1 MKDLLL
7 NLHEVVIVLTILEAA
22 VLCLALG
29 VLPGGSKQSRRLLQ
43 LFFLLVIGTLTAT
56 LITWNTGF
64 QGMAIAHSPLLPAL
78 LSACLLLQGPALF
91 FYLRSLSSRC
101 NVFRWRQGIHLA
113 PALLAVVLII
123 SYDLSLRD
131 WLPWHW
137 SSLSDQDRSALE
149 FVWFLVKC
157 SPLIYVLACFYTEY
171 RLRQQLKQLYSSIS
185 EYELRLA
192 DWVLGGF
199 FIHWFWSFVAYFL
212 GGYVSGETNDLLG
225 ILNNYLTVL
234 LVNGLFL
241 FAWRNTRGIL
251 QHDLVAAAPPEKD
264 RLREIP
270 QVGEKCEAVERGI
283 RELQLHMEAN
293 INLERFAEQIGL
305 KPRELSTI
313 INDHYRQNFFEFIN
327 TQRVEEAKRLLAAPE
342 CAGDTV
348 LDILYKSGFNS
359 QSAFHRFFKRT
370 TGMTPSE
377 YRKQALL
384 AVDSMS
390 VQV

>member
-91 FYLRSLSSRC
+91 FYLCSLSSRC